1 MHKTSVSFEKKFLL
15 KKNFI
20 MDKLKKYNVVPSNS
34 DVYAIS
40 LVDEPAVDSNFIALS
55 KQKPTEFKIQN
66 EERRMLYGVAL
77 RADYPIYRRY
87 GDEEF
92 YLTFGKDAIRR
103 LMTKFMKNFGQRSW
117 TKDHMDFAEG
127 ITVVESWIVED
138 VENDKANALGIE
150 NFSEG
155 SWCIGAKVD
164 DDEIWQSIK
173 EGRWKGFSIES
184 WIDMEEIEEFNKINK
199 NKKIDMA
206 VKKSKFEEM
215 IDKIKSII
223 SDAVEE
229 ADGQETETQEEIVNE
244 AADAV
249 EEVVNKDKTDTTE
262 EVVEAAEEDKTP
274 TEEIV
279 NDVVEEVQEETQT
292 TEEAADNLQ
301 EVVDQLQAEVDSLK
315 AENEELKKKNQK
327 MSKQPSTKVVTNKKE
342 NKVGGVKGAFAALKA
357 QGFIS

>member
-1 MHKTSVSFEKKFLL
+1 MNDLRDIER
-15 KKNFI
+15 
-20 MDKLKKYNVVPSNS
+20 
-34 DVYAIS
+34 
-40 LVDEPAVDSNFIALS
+40 LVN
-55 KQKPTEFKIQN
+55 
-66 EERRMLYGVAL
+66 
-77 RADYPIYRRY
+77 
-87 GDEEF
+87 
-92 YLTFGKDAIRR
+92 
-103 LMTKFMKNFGQRSW
+103 KFMSNYGQKSF
-117 TKDHMDFAEG
+117 TIDHMEPAEG
-127 ITVVESWIVED
+127 IVITESWLVKD
-138 VENDKANALGIE
+138 TENDKSNALGLE
-150 NFSEG
+150 NVSEG
-155 SWCIGAKVD
+155 SWIIGCKINN
-164 DDEIWQSIK
+164 DEIWQSIK
-173 EGRWKGFSIES
+173 EGRWHGFSIES
-184 WIDMEEIEEFNKINK
+184 WIDMEEIEEFNKINIK

-223 SDAVEE
+223 SDAVTE
-229 ADGQETETQEEIVNE
+229 ADGENTEVQEEVIDK

-279 NDVVEEVQEETQT
+279 NDVVDTVQEETQT

-327 MSKQPSTKVVTNKKE
+327 MSKQPSTKVVTNKTE
-342 NKVGGVKGAFAALKA
+342 NNVGGIKGAFAALKA

>member
-1 MHKTSVSFEKKFLL
+1 
-15 KKNFI
+15 
-20 MDKLKKYNVVPSNS
+20 MDKLKKYNVVASNS
-34 DVYAIS
+34 DVFAIS

-55 KQKPTEFKIQN
+55 KQKPMEFKIQN

-127 ITVVESWIVED
+127 LTVVESWIVED
-138 VENDKANALGIE
+138 VENDKAKALGIE

-155 SWCIGAKVD
+155 SWCIGVKVD

-173 EGRWKGFSIES
+173 DGRWSGFSVEA
-184 WIDMEEIEEFNKINK
+184 WVDMEEIEKEIKNQKINK
-199 NKKIDMA
+199 ENKEIDMA
-206 VKKSKFEEM
+206 KKSKFEEM
-215 IDKIKSII
+215 IDKIKEII
-223 SDAVEE
+223 SDAVTE
-229 ADGQETETQEEIVNE
+229 ADGQDTEVQEEVIEE

-249 EEVVNKDKTDTTE
+249 EEVVNEEETTE
-262 EVVEAAEEDKTP
+262 EVVEAAEDETP
-274 TEEIV
+274 NEEIV
-279 NDVVEEVQEETQT
+279 NDVVDTVQEETET
-292 TEEAADNLQ
+292 TEEAVDNLQ
-301 EVVDQLQAEVDSLK
+301 EIIDGLKDEVDALK

-327 MSKQPSTKVVTNKKE
+327 MSKQPSTKVVTSKNE
-342 NKVGGVKGAFAALKA
+342 NKLTGVKGAFAALKA
-357 QGFIS
+357 QGIIS

>member
-1 MHKTSVSFEKKFLL
+1 MG
-15 KKNFI
+15 
-20 MDKLKKYNVVPSNS
+20 KLKKYNVVPSNS
-34 DVYAIS
+34 DVFAIS

-55 KQKPTEFKIQN
+55 KQKPMEFKIHN

-127 ITVVESWIVED
+127 LTVVESWIVED
-138 VENDKANALGIE
+138 VENDKAKALGIE

-173 EGRWKGFSIES
+173 DGRWKGFSVEA
-184 WIDMEEIEEFNKINK
+184 WVDMEEIEKEIKNQKINK
-199 NKKIDMA
+199 ENKNIDMA
-206 VKKSKFEEM
+206 KKSKFEEM
-215 IDKIKSII
+215 IDKIKEII
-223 SDAVEE
+223 SDAVTE
-229 ADGQETETQEEIVNE
+229 ADGEETETQEEIVEE

-249 EEVVNKDKTDTTE
+249 EEVVNEEETTE
-262 EVVEAAEEDKTP
+262 EVVEAAEDETP
-274 TEEIV
+274 NEEIV
-279 NDVVEEVQEETQT
+279 NDVVDTVQEETET
-292 TEEAADNLQ
+292 TEEAVDNLQ
-301 EVVDQLQAEVDSLK
+301 EIIDGLKDEVDALK

-327 MSKQPSTKVVTNKKE
+327 MSKQPSTKVVTNANETKK
-342 NKVGGVKGAFAALKA
+342 GGVKAAFASLRA
-357 QGFIS
+357 QGFIK